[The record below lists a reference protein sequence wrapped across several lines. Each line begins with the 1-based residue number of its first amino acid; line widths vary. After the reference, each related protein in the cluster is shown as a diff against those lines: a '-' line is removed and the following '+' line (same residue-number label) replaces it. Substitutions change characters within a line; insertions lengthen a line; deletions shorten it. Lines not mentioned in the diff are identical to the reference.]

1 MCIYA
6 TQSLQILDLHF
17 SSVLLVVAC
26 SIASTHETSTD
37 NDYLSVYY
45 QFIDKLA
52 LDEIDLKILR
62 QVLKDARMSYRKI
75 ADEIDVSPPT
85 VLSRV
90 QKLEKDKI
98 IKSYHAVID
107 HEKLGYDLTAIIEVT
122 AVKGKITEVE
132 RHISKFPNVCAVYDI
147 TGLTDMLIVAKFKN
161 REELSKFV
169 KKDMS
174 LPYIDRT
181 NTHVVLITVKEDF
194 GFI

>member
-1 MCIYA
+1 
-6 TQSLQILDLHF
+6 
-17 SSVLLVVAC
+17 
-26 SIASTHETSTD
+26 
-37 NDYLSVYY
+37 
-45 QFIDKLA
+45 
-52 LDEIDLKILR
+52 
-62 QVLKDARMSYRKI
+62 MSYRKI
-75 ADEIDVSPPT
+75 ADEIGFSPPT

-98 IKSYHAVID
+98 IRSYHAVID
-107 HEKLGYDLTAIIEVT
+107 LEKLGYDLTAILGVT

-147 TGLTDMLIVAKFKN
+147 TGLTDFKN

-169 KKDMS
+169 KKDIS